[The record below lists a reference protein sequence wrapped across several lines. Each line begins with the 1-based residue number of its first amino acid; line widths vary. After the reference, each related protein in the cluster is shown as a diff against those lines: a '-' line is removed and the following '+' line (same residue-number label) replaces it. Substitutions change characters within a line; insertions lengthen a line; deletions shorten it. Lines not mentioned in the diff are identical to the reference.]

1 MSKQF
6 LRLASMLACVFASVL
21 ALSAC
26 DPKGVPAPKTVFANT
41 DITGL
46 DYGKDFAL
54 TDHNGKPRTIA
65 DFRGK
70 LVFVFFG
77 YTHCPD
83 ICPTTLSEMAGIMK
97 ALDKDADKLQVLFV
111 TLDPERDTPEAMAGF
126 VPAFHPGFLGL
137 YGDQPTTEKVARDF
151 KIFLQRV
158 PGPDGKSYTIDHT
171 AGSYVFDTQGRL
183 RLFVRHGQSSAS
195 LLNDLKSLL
204 AER

>member
-6 LRLASMLACVFASVL
+6 LRLTHLLACVFSCVL
-21 ALSAC
+21 VLGAC
-26 DPKGVPAPKTVFANT
+26 DPKGVPVPKTVFANT

-54 TDHNGKPRTIA
+54 TDHNGKARTIA

-70 LVFVFFG
+70 LVFIFFG

-97 ALDKDADKLQVLFV
+97 SLGPDADKLQVLFV
-111 TLDPERDTPEAMAGF
+111 TLDPERDTPEVMAGY
-126 VPAFHPGFLGL
+126 VPAFHPEFLGL
-137 YGDQPTTEKVARDF
+137 YGDQPTTEKVARAF

-158 PGPDGKSYTIDHT
+158 PGADGKSYTIDHT
-171 AGSYVFDTQGRL
+171 AGSYVFDTKGRL
-183 RLFVRHGQSSAS
+183 RLFVRHGQGGDS

-204 AER
+204 SES

>member
-1 MSKQF
+1 MSK
-6 LRLASMLACVFASVL
+6 LLCPLAWMLACVL
-21 ALSAC
+21 ILSGC
-26 DPKGVPAPKTVFANT
+26 DQKSLPLPKTAFANT

-46 DYGKDFAL
+46 DYGKDFSL

-83 ICPTTLSEMAGIMK
+83 ICPTTLSDMAGIMTS
-97 ALDKDADKLQVLFV
+97 LGSDADKLQVLFI
-111 TLDPERDTPEAMAGF
+111 TLDPERDTPEVMAGY

-137 YGDQPTTEKVARDF
+137 YGDRAATEKVGREF
-151 KIFLQRV
+151 RIFQQRV

-171 AGSYVFDTQGRL
+171 AASYVFDTQGHL
-183 RLFVRHGQSSAS
+183 RLFVRHGQNGAP
-195 LLNDLKSLL
+195 LLYDLKLL
-204 AER
+204 LSES

>member
-1 MSKQF
+1 MNK
-6 LRLASMLACVFASVL
+6 LLLPLACLLACVLS
-21 ALSAC
+21 LSAC
-26 DPKGVPAPKTVFANT
+26 DQKSLPLPKTVFANT

-46 DYGKDFAL
+46 DYGKDFSL

-83 ICPTTLSEMAGIMK
+83 ICPTTLSDMAGIMTS
-97 ALDKDADKLQVLFV
+97 LGPDADKLQVLFI
-111 TLDPERDTPEAMAGF
+111 TLDPERDTPEVMAGY

-137 YGDQPTTEKVARDF
+137 YGDRAATEKVVREF
-151 KIFLQRV
+151 KIFQQRV

-171 AGSYVFDTQGRL
+171 AASYVFDTRGHL
-183 RLFVRHGQSSAS
+183 RLFVRHGQNGAP
-195 LLNDLKSLL
+195 LLNDLKLL
-204 AER
+204 LSES

>member
-1 MSKQF
+1 MSKRF
-6 LRLASMLACVFASVL
+6 LRLASLLAYALACTL

-26 DPKGVPAPKTVFANT
+26 DPKGVPTPKTVFANT

-83 ICPTTLSEMAGIMK
+83 VCPTTLSEMAGIMK
-97 ALDKDADKLQVLFV
+97 SLGSDADKLQVLFV
-111 TLDPERDTPEAMAGF
+111 TLDPERDTPEVMAGY

-158 PGPDGKSYTIDHT
+158 PGKDGKSYTIDHT
-171 AGSYVFDTQGRL
+171 ASSYVFDAQGHI
-183 RLFVRHGQSSAS
+183 RLFVRHGQPEGA
-195 LLNDLKSLL
+195 LLKDLKQLL
-204 AER
+204 AGA

>member
-1 MSKQF
+1 MNK
-6 LRLASMLACVFASVL
+6 LLLPLACLLACVLS
-21 ALSAC
+21 LSAC
-26 DPKGVPAPKTVFANT
+26 DQKSLPLPKTVFANT

-46 DYGKDFAL
+46 DYGKDFSL

-83 ICPTTLSEMAGIMK
+83 ICPTTLSDMAGIMTS
-97 ALDKDADKLQVLFV
+97 LGPDADKLQVLFI
-111 TLDPERDTPEAMAGF
+111 TLDPERDTPEAMAGY

-137 YGDQPTTEKVARDF
+137 YGDRAATEKVARDF
-151 KIFLQRV
+151 KIFQQRV

-171 AGSYVFDTQGRL
+171 AASFVFDTRGHL
-183 RLFVRHGQSSAS
+183 RLFVRHGQNGAP
-195 LLNDLKSLL
+195 LLNDLKLL
-204 AER
+204 LSES

>member
-1 MSKQF
+1 MNK
-6 LRLASMLACVFASVL
+6 LLLPLACLFACVL
-21 ALSAC
+21 SLSAC
-26 DPKGVPAPKTVFANT
+26 DQKSLPLPKTVFANT

-46 DYGKDFAL
+46 DYGKDFSL

-83 ICPTTLSEMAGIMK
+83 ICPTTLSDMAGIMTS
-97 ALDKDADKLQVLFV
+97 LGPDADKLQVLFI
-111 TLDPERDTPEAMAGF
+111 TLDPERDTPEAMAGY

-137 YGDQPTTEKVARDF
+137 YGDRAATEKVARDF
-151 KIFLQRV
+151 KIFQQRV

-171 AGSYVFDTQGRL
+171 AASYVFDTRGHL
-183 RLFVRHGQSSAS
+183 RLFVRHGQNGAP
-195 LLNDLKSLL
+195 LLNDLKLL
-204 AER
+204 LSES